1 MMHYTNRDQF
11 IVSAPGC
18 MYTDPDSLESIM
30 AGNERSANGCTLPLD
45 MTRDGIAVLCS
56 HGGFCDTDGTF
67 HAVGEAE
74 YIELRRFFPKIV
86 AVGQAIELAKSCA
99 AKICIDLKN
108 PAVCTF
114 HAVGEAE
121 YIELRR
127 FFPKIVAV
135 GQAIE
140 LAKSCAA
147 KICIDLK
154 NPAVCPQVKIAL
166 SHADY
171 LDNAYFGG
179 LDLPAAA
186 AAARKNPA
194 LHMMGDLP
202 GTPADVTA
210 LIRATQEALDNAYFG
225 GLDLPAA
232 AAAARKN
239 PALHMMGDLP
249 GTPADVTALIR
260 ATQEA
265 GLFGLRAAPAVLTAE
280 LCEEALR
287 CGLFLASTETTDT
300 EELARMLEFGVNFI
314 ETERPDLA
322 QSLLPSMPDEE

>member
-30 AGNERSANGCTLPLD
+30 AGNERGANGCTLPLD

-56 HGGFCDTDGTF
+56 HGGFRDTEGTF
-67 HAVGEAE
+67 HAA
-74 YIELRRFFPKIV
+74 
-86 AVGQAIELAKSCA
+86 
-99 AKICIDLKN
+99 
-108 PAVCTF
+108 
-114 HAVGEAE
+114 GEAE

-202 GTPADVTA
+202 S
-210 LIRATQEALDNAYFG
+210 
-225 GLDLPAA
+225 
-232 AAAARKN
+232 
-239 PALHMMGDLP
+239 
-249 GTPADVTALIR
+249 TPADVTALIR